1 MELSGAK
8 IYGQM
13 FSTISGQSL
22 APPSL
27 PCCEGLALFFTV
39 SPAPKAAEAC
49 TQLRTSAGG

>member
-22 APPSL
+22 APSPL

-39 SPAPKAAEAC
+39 SPAPKAAEAH
-49 TQLRTSAGG
+49 LGAGG